1 MESLSLIDC
10 FWGSHGIQR
19 ANPVFST
26 WKVIPFLWIPEV
38 KMTEYSGFLLLLFPP
53 KGILLTQ
60 RYVSLFTSL
69 HICSLWP
76 EEWYYCKTWNLSF
89 SERDSG
95 QSPCASASPRM
106 AWMSASKTDMLVRP
120 ACLHSWVVFGDSF
133 GGRGEWRVLVSVQ
146 QHHAIQ
152 RSLRRAD
159 GFNVRVLVSK
169 E

>member
-1 MESLSLIDC
+1 MFPVEVHTQTILSPYCPVLQFKQGRGEKLWNRCLTDC
-10 FWGSHGIQR
+10 FWSSHGIQR
-19 ANPVFST
+19 ANAVFST

-38 KMTEYSGFLLLLFPP
+38 KMPDYSGFLLLLFPP

-95 QSPCASASPRM
+95 QSPCASASLRM
-106 AWMSASKTDMLVRP
+106 PWTSASKTDMLVRP
-120 ACLHSWVVFGDSF
+120 ACLHSWVVFGDSM
-133 GGRGEWRVLVSVQ
+133 GGVGSGEC
-146 QHHAIQ
+146 
-152 RSLRRAD
+152 
-159 GFNVRVLVSK
+159 
-169 E
+169 